1 MKELSKMIHR
11 CGKWG
16 MEVKEKVIAAG
27 ILTTEN
33 RMKTS
38 NYPCDLLEIGCHKRA
53 RSKIVSVE

>member
-1 MKELSKMIHR
+1 MIHR

-38 NYPCDLLEIGCHKRA
+38 NYPCDLLEIGCYKRA
-53 RSKIVSVE
+53 RSKIAGVE